1 MYIYLIFLAISFIA
15 SVIGAICGIGGGV
28 LIKPTLDAFGVLD
41 VAAISFLSSCTV
53 LAMSCCSVFS
63 SLKKGG
69 GSIDLAVSTPLGIGA
84 ALGGI
89 AGKQVFQMLSDF
101 FPDPNQVGAV
111 QSVCLFLVALSLLLY
126 TLNKARIVTKR
137 IQGKT
142 ICVVIGFALGF
153 CSSFLGIGGGPI
165 DLMVLFYFFSME
177 TKTAAANSLYVI
189 LISQTA
195 ALLQTIVTNNVPDV
209 ALGLIVLMVCG
220 GMLGGT
226 FGRRLNKKMD
236 TAAVDRLFVGVMSL
250 IMVICIYNLFQYM

>member
-1 MYIYLIFLAISFIA
+1 
-15 SVIGAICGIGGGV
+15 
-28 LIKPTLDAFGVLD
+28 
-41 VAAISFLSSCTV
+41 
-53 LAMSCCSVFS
+53 
-63 SLKKGG
+63 
-69 GSIDLAVSTPLGIGA
+69 
-84 ALGGI
+84 
-89 AGKQVFQMLSDF
+89 MLSDF

-236 TAAVDRLFVGVMSL
+236 TASVDRLFVGVMSL
-250 IMVICIYNLFQYM
+250 IMIICIYNLFQYM

>member
-1 MYIYLIFLAISFIA
+1 M
-15 SVIGAICGIGGGV
+15 
-28 LIKPTLDAFGVLD
+28 
-41 VAAISFLSSCTV
+41 
-53 LAMSCCSVFS
+53 
-63 SLKKGG
+63 
-69 GSIDLAVSTPLGIGA
+69 
-84 ALGGI
+84 
-89 AGKQVFQMLSDF
+89 
-101 FPDPNQVGAV
+101 
-111 QSVCLFLVALSLLLY
+111 
-126 TLNKARIVTKR
+126 
-137 IQGKT
+137 
-142 ICVVIGFALGF
+142 VIGFALGF